1 MQQDRDLR
9 ELARVLQQPPAESQW
24 AAATTLVILL
34 VDDPSTHWV
43 LTQVRQPCCG
53 PAKQVQWQERCPFTR
68 GWHVALSARS
78 PGTRAVQ

>member
-9 ELARVLQQPPAESQW
+9 ELARALQQPPAESQW

-43 LTQVRQPCCG
+43 LTQVRQLWTSQASTVAG
-53 PAKQVQWQERCPFTR
+53 
-68 GWHVALSARS
+68 ALSLH
-78 PGTRAVQ
+78 